1 MRRAGVLGLAL
12 LFGLGIAGSHRA
24 AAWDVS
30 AEQVRGALQRGREY
44 LKTQRNATSGGWA
57 EHPGQPGGLTA
68 LCVLAL
74 LTSGEPVDSPDIQ
87 AALTYLRAIGEPNRT
102 YATALQT
109 MVFCAAE
116 PEKDRLLIARNARW
130 LESAQVRGG
139 PAAGMWGYATG
150 EGRGDNSNT
159 QFALLGLYEAE
170 RAGAAINPAVWQLS
184 LAYFERTQREDGSWA
199 YFEQSTPLPSS
210 GSMTCAGA
218 GSLLICA
225 DRLGLREADI
235 GADGRV
241 ACCGSPRRDD
251 HIERAIA
258 WLGRHGMA
266 TNPGQ
271 EAWHLYYLYG
281 VERVGRLSG
290 RRFLDRLDW
299 YRTGADLLVARQ
311 DSLNG
316 QWRGSGI
323 LESDPV
329 LATAFSLL
337 FLGKG
342 RRPILISQLDWRDD
356 ADSDW
361 NRHPSSLHQLTRDVE
376 VNWKRDLAWQ
386 TIRLKLAS
394 IDDLAETPVLFV
406 RGTQALDLPAERVAL
421 LREYVRQGGFLW
433 VEACDGDGCRGE
445 AFAKSFERLASELI
459 PNAKLRALPIEH
471 PIWYAETRVDPKSLP
486 EGFWIHG
493 VDACCRTSIVFTNR
507 TLSCYWELRS
517 DRSEARPGNVERRIR
532 AALDVG
538 RNILAYATNR
548 ELKEKLDQPR
558 ILAQGAEPRPE
569 RGTLAIPKIGHAGG
583 ADDAPNALANL
594 LMVVRDQAEIPVNL
608 ETRLLAPTD
617 LAIHDHPILF
627 LHGRR
632 DFRFTQA
639 ERQAIAEYI
648 RRGGFVFGDAI
659 CASPQFATA
668 ARREFEA
675 LFPGTAFATLPADHP
690 IYTRE
695 YRGFAVERVTVRDP
709 QTRAEGRPL
718 EADLVQQTPILEGLD
733 VDGRLAV
740 ILSPLDLSCALENQP
755 SLECK
760 GYIKA
765 DAARLGVNIILFG
778 LGQ

>member
-1 MRRAGVLGLAL
+1 VGLFRA
-12 LFGLGIAGSHRA
+12 IDA
-24 AAWDVS
+24 ATVERQYDM
-30 AEQVRGALQRGREY
+30 RGR
-44 LKTQRNATSGGWA
+44 RF
-57 EHPGQPGGLTA
+57 TA
-68 LCVLAL
+68 HL
-74 LTSGEPVDSPDIQ
+74 
-87 AALTYLRAIGEPNRT
+87 
-102 YATALQT
+102 
-109 MVFCAAE
+109 F
-116 PEKDRLLIARNARW
+116 
-130 LESAQVRGG
+130 
-139 PAAGMWGYATG
+139 
-150 EGRGDNSNT
+150 
-159 QFALLGLYEAE
+159 
-170 RAGAAINPAVWQLS
+170 
-184 LAYFERTQREDGSWA
+184 
-199 YFEQSTPLPSS
+199 
-210 GSMTCAGA
+210 
-218 GSLLICA
+218 A

-538 RNILAYATNR
+538 RKISSPTPPIANSRRNSTN
-548 ELKEKLDQPR
+548 P
-558 ILAQGAEPRPE
+558 GSW
-569 RGTLAIPKIGHAGG
+569 PK
-583 ADDAPNALANL
+583 APN
-594 LMVVRDQAEIPVNL
+594 RDPSAGRSRSRRSA
-608 ETRLLAPTD
+608 TRAAPT
-617 LAIHDHPILF
+617 
-627 LHGRR
+627 
-632 DFRFTQA
+632 
-639 ERQAIAEYI
+639 
-648 RRGGFVFGDAI
+648 
-659 CASPQFATA
+659 
-668 ARREFEA
+668 
-675 LFPGTAFATLPADHP
+675 
-690 IYTRE
+690 TRPM
-695 YRGFAVERVTVRDP
+695 RSR
-709 QTRAEGRPL
+709 
-718 EADLVQQTPILEGLD
+718 I
-733 VDGRLAV
+733 
-740 ILSPLDLSCALENQP
+740 S
-755 SLECK
+755 
-760 GYIKA
+760 
-765 DAARLGVNIILFG
+765 
-778 LGQ
+778 